1 MRLPRT
7 RALRTAACRPV
18 RVFAKVGRRAVVYRG
33 RLPML
38 LVLLVLVAAAVTTA
52 LLSRHVLASAG
63 GVALLLVGWLDY
75 ALRVIRLLPA
85 GPGGDG
91 PAPPGGAGVREP
103 RRPMPQSPTGAAV
116 MPIDDDEPPG
126 RIVALA

>member
-1 MRLPRT
+1 
-7 RALRTAACRPV
+7 
-18 RVFAKVGRRAVVYRG
+18 
-33 RLPML
+33 ML

-63 GVALLLVGWLDY
+63 GVALLLVGWLAY

-103 RRPMPQSPTGAAV
+103 RRPMPQSPIGAAV

>member
-1 MRLPRT
+1 
-7 RALRTAACRPV
+7 
-18 RVFAKVGRRAVVYRG
+18 
-33 RLPML
+33 ML
-38 LVLLVLVAAAVTTA
+38 LVLLVLVAAAVTTE
-52 LLSRHVLASAG
+52 LLSRHVLAGAG
-63 GVALLLVGWLDY
+63 GVGLLLVGWLAY

-103 RRPMPQSPTGAAV
+103 RRPMPLSPTGAAV
-116 MPIDDDEPPG
+116 MPIDDDEPPS

>member
-1 MRLPRT
+1 
-7 RALRTAACRPV
+7 
-18 RVFAKVGRRAVVYRG
+18 VVYRG

-63 GVALLLVGWLDY
+63 GVALLLVGWLAH